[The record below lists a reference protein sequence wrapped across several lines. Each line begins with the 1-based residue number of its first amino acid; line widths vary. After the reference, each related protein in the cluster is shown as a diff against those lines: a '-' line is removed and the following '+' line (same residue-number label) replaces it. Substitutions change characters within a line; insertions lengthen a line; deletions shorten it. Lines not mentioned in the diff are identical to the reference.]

1 MSAIY
6 LDGEQRDTL
15 DGFVRHACWLLL
27 TGRESPADLLDVL
40 DRGPFLLR
48 LQQAAESGLLTV
60 ADGQEMSSSLAQY
73 TSEAADTVKGSRRHL
88 EELRSGTAEELGH
101 GVDAERL
108 IDGAEQ
114 QLAADVDALT
124 ALEALQAAIAAGG
137 PRAVLPLP
145 AEEAGV
151 LAAAIESHLLGLNL
165 GTPFENEVG
174 LSAGRLEVAKL
185 ERVVDRLAFYAR
197 TLRAVESR
205 DLVLD
210 VETLGLLDALAG
222 DAVEQKALD
231 AEGHPDDQAIS
242 AGREARLRGIREMA
256 AHRVRL
262 AQDGDA

>member
-1 MSAIY
+1 MPIGRLVDVLRVLRDPSAQSIEVP
-6 LDGEQRDTL
+6 L
-15 DGFVRHACWLLL
+15 AA
-27 TGRESPADLLDVL
+27 ADLASRLEEDAL
-40 DRGPFLLR
+40 YSLREAAGSENTDPDRLPAIT
-48 LQQAAESGLLTV
+48 AAIQHISALK
-60 ADGQEMSSSLAQY
+60 DSLAAG
-73 TSEAADTVKGSRRHL
+73 SEAAPAAPSLNGR
-88 EELRSGTAEELGH
+88 TA
-101 GVDAERL
+101 
-108 IDGAEQ
+108 
-114 QLAADVDALT
+114 T
-124 ALEALQAAIAAGG
+124 
-137 PRAVLPLP
+137 LPLP

-262 AQDGDA
+262 AQDGDV